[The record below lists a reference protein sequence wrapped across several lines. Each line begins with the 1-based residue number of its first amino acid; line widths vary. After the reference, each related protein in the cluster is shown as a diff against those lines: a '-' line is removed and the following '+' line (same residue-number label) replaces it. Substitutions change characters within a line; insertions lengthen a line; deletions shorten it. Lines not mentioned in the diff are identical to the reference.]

1 MSVYSSTIELCFFI
15 VWAVLILIEP
25 TLGYAPLRAIPA
37 HHGESYLRRDIS
49 SYDGLRKPT
58 RYGGLGDLS
67 CSTSKPLRI
76 VSYRYRQL
84 CDKNLSNSPQHP

>member
-1 MSVYSSTIELCFFI
+1 METTGRYSIWVVVKVRSLIELCFFI

-58 RYGGLGDLS
+58 RYGGLGGLV
-67 CSTSKPLRI
+67 L
-76 VSYRYRQL
+76 
-84 CDKNLSNSPQHP
+84 